1 MLAGAPYA
9 PYAPAIELRVVR
21 VARYSATP
29 CRPWA
34 PRRPRARPR
43 PGHRGAVACAGASR
57 SGGEAAGPRAGPTI
71 PAPDTRWA
79 RNLAQRCARSSR
91 PPGAGASPTPSYST
105 RPATPRYA
113 ASRAAWSATGRAG
126 AATAPRNAGSGAQ
139 RGARRQGATLR
150 KVEAAAPIPGE
161 SALRRPRGLGVAQ
174 ELPPGGDH
182 DAEAQHERA
191 RHAGR
196 RRRTWRATTAAAAA
210 PWTVGPRGTLGTG

>member
-1 MLAGAPYA
+1 MLAGTPYA

-34 PRRPRARPR
+34 PRGAAARQ
-43 PGHRGAVACAGASR
+43 PGRGLDLPPQR
-57 SGGEAAGPRAGPTI
+57 LIRAGRATLRNVARG
-71 PAPDTRWA
+71 PAGHQAPEPR
-79 RNLAQRCARSSR
+79 Q
-91 PPGAGASPTPSYST
+91 
-105 RPATPRYA
+105 RPATAPARDAEVRGIARSVERY
-113 ASRAAWSATGRAG
+113 RARWGCYSAEERREWLRSAGQGVRAQ
-126 AATAPRNAGSGAQ
+126 PC
-139 RGARRQGATLR
+139 ATLR
-150 KVEAAAPIPGE
+150 KVEAAAPISGE
-161 SALRRPRGLGVAQ
+161 SALRRLRGLGVAQ
-174 ELPPGGDH
+174 ELLPGGDH